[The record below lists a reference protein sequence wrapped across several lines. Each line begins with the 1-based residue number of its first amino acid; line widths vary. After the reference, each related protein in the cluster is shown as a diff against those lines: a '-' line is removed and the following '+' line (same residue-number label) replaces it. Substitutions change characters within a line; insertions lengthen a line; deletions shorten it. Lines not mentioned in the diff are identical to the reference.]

1 MPMRSMS
8 KAINHNGSHRS
19 PIRKVGSTLHTHHM
33 STHMLSIKKW
43 SRYSTSRR
51 VLAQTPS
58 RILCKEEA
66 LPSGG
71 IWGDTTGI
79 DSSLRTF
86 YPFFKKEDVMP
97 VSKNKPTTLSPE
109 GSTSESASN
118 PIRLAGRNF
127 ASIYGVWP

>member
-1 MPMRSMS
+1 MPILNRRNISPGEP
-8 KAINHNGSHRS
+8 HDTETVLCGSGRG
-19 PIRKVGSTLHTHHM
+19 R
-33 STHMLSIKKW
+33 W
-43 SRYSTSRR
+43 SRASNGTSPP
-51 VLAQTPS
+51 AYF
-58 RILCKEEA
+58 IKEEA

-109 GSTSESASN
+109 GSTSQSASN

-127 ASIYGVWP
+127 ASIYGIWP